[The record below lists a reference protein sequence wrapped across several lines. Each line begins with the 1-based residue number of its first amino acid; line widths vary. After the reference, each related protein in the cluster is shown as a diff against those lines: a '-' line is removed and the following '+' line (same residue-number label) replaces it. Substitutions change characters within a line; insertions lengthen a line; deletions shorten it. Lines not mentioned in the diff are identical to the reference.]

1 MLYRNIRTPSL
12 FREMERLQREMDRLF
27 ETVYPARMRTAPSY
41 PAMNIWANHE
51 GAVITAEMPGVRPED
66 IHVSVV
72 GKTLTLTG
80 ERKPDQLE
88 EGARYH
94 RRERGYG
101 KFTRSIELP
110 FRVQTEQV
118 EATFDK
124 GVLHIRLPRAEE
136 DKPKKIAVKVA

>member
-27 ETVYPARMRTAPSY
+27 ETVYPVRTRTAPSY
-41 PAMNIWANHE
+41 PAMNIWANDE